1 MRNFFGRRRPRRS
14 RTVHRRTSYAS
25 METAL
30 GCCSWSYWSS
40 YCCDW
45 WGCYKGGPFST
56 TGEPGAAGATDALLW
71 SRPGVFA
78 VSGEKDLPKKF

>member
-1 MRNFFGRRRPRRS
+1 MR
-14 RTVHRRTSYAS
+14 
-25 METAL
+25 
-30 GCCSWSYWSS
+30 CSWSYWSS

-45 WGCYKGGPFST
+45 WGCYKGGPFSS